1 MHLLGEDDVD
11 VDVVQ
16 RLGAGWG
23 GPVTFFWS
31 PAFPCRSFFLIG
43 NVRDTL
49 DATL

>member
-23 GPVTFFWS
+23 GANNV
-31 PAFPCRSFFLIG
+31 FL
-43 NVRDTL
+43 VACFSLQKFLSDWQCQRHS
-49 DATL
+49 